1 MKNLMELV
9 NSPTE
14 KLQGQ
19 KRKKE
24 KTAKNLSLE
33 IIFLSFGPKKKR
45 REEKKKDVLACGP
58 MIDFSAPP
66 PL

>member
-33 IIFLSFGPKKKR
+33 IIFLSFGPKR
-45 REEKKKDVLACGP
+45 REERKRKKTC
-58 MIDFSAPP
+58 
-66 PL
+66 